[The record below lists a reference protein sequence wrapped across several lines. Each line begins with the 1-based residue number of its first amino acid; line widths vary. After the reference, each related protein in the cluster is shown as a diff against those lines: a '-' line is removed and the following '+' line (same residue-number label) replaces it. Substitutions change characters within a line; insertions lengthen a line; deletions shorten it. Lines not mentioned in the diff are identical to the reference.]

1 MTEDSAAPESQAQ
14 PLPPQ
19 IVIAIDN
26 ACPRQ
31 EALEEAAALTAQLG
45 GQLSGVFVENA
56 RLVRLASMPFAA
68 EVGLASA
75 RARELS
81 PEELE
86 RSLRSQARSAERSLR
101 LTAERC
107 QIPWNFSVE
116 RGSFVGRVVGGAF
129 STKSRRRP
137 RERAR
142 ADATNVLFIQR
153 DDCERRTG
161 PAVVIM
167 DPSLRSSQRLFRAMD
182 LAAELNLKELDIL
195 IVGEQM
201 EEAHRQRL
209 RVTSTLEREKF
220 SGRVTLI
227 PPSALG
233 ELAPYLEENQ
243 SATLVLANARRL
255 LDGENLRHIAES
267 LPIPLFLIR

>member
-1 MTEDSAAPESQAQ
+1 MADESTATEIHEEPAL
-14 PLPPQ
+14 PL

-31 EALEEAAALTAQLG
+31 EALEEAAALTVQLG
-45 GQLSGVFVENA
+45 GKLSGVFVENA

-86 RSLRSQARSAERSLR
+86 RSLRSQARSAQRSLQM
-101 LTAERC
+101 TAERC
-107 QIPWNFSVE
+107 QVPWSFSVE
-116 RGSFVGRVVGGAF
+116 RGSFVGRVVGTAF
-129 STKSRRRP
+129 ASKSRRRP

-142 ADATNVLFIQR
+142 ADSTNVLFIQR
-153 DDCERRTG
+153 EGCERRSG
-161 PAVVIM
+161 PATLVM
-167 DPSLRSSQRLFRAMD
+167 DPSLRSSQRLYRAMD
-182 LAAELNLKELDIL
+182 LAAELNLRELDIL

-201 EEAHRQRL
+201 EEAHRQRQ
-209 RVTSTLEREKF
+209 RVTAILEREKF
-220 SGRVTLI
+220 SGCVTLI

-233 ELAPYLEENQ
+233 ELAPYLEEKQ
-243 SATLVLANARRL
+243 SATLILANARRL
-255 LDGENLRHIAES
+255 LDGENLRHIAETQ
-267 LPIPLFLIR
+267 PVPLFLIR